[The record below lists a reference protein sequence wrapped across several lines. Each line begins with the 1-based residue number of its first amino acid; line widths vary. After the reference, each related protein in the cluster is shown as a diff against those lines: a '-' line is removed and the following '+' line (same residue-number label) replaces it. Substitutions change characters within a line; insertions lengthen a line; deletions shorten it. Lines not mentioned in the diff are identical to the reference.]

1 MRNTL
6 RFLSLLIAALGLAA
20 GVRAATVTTTT
31 RNLNAAFAGESNAAH
46 RYQLFAKQADQE
58 GLAQVAKL
66 FRAAAASEE
75 IHRERHRAA
84 IKKLGGQ
91 ADTVTLEDVKVGT
104 TAENLRAAIDG
115 ESYERD
121 TMYPGFIA
129 AAKAEDA
136 RAGVRSLQAALSAEK
151 EHARLYQ
158 QALDQLGKNPAADY
172 FVCRDC
178 GFTVTQLPSKE
189 CPVCSEAP
197 SKFKKIG

>member
-6 RFLSLLIAALGLAA
+6 RFLFLFIAALGLAA
-20 GVRAATVTTTT
+20 GVRAATVTTTV
-31 RNLNAAFAGESNAAH
+31 RNLNTAFAGESNAAH

-66 FRAAAASEE
+66 FRASAVAEE
-75 IHRERHRAA
+75 IHRERHSAA

-91 ADTVTLEDVKVGT
+91 ADPVTLENVNVGT

-129 AAKAEDA
+129 TAKAEDA
-136 RAGVRSLQAALSAEK
+136 RVAVRSLQAALSAEK

-158 QALDQLGKNPAADY
+158 QALDQLGKNAAADY

-178 GFTVTQLPSKE
+178 GYTVTQLPKKE
-189 CPVCSEAP
+189 CPVCSENP

>member
-1 MRNTL
+1 MKNTL

-20 GVRAATVTTTT
+20 GVRAATVTPTT
-31 RNLNAAFAGESNAAH
+31 RNLNTAFAGESNAAH

-66 FRAAAASEE
+66 FRAAAAAEE
-75 IHRERHRAA
+75 IHRERHSAA
-84 IKKLGGQ
+84 LKKLGGQ
-91 ADTVTLEDVKVGT
+91 ADPVTLENVKVGT

-178 GFTVTQLPSKE
+178 GYTVTQLPKKE
-189 CPVCSEAP
+189 CPVCSEKL

>member
-1 MRNTL
+1 MKNTF
-6 RFLSLLIAALGLAA
+6 RLLTLFIAALGLAA
-20 GVRAATVTTTT
+20 GAHAATATVTI
-31 RNLNAAFAGESNAAH
+31 RNLNTAFGGESNAAN
-46 RYQLFAKQADQE
+46 RYQLFAQKADQE
-58 GLAQVAKL
+58 GLVQVAKL

-91 ADTVTLEDVKVGT
+91 ADTVTLEKVQVGT
-104 TAENLRAAIDG
+104 TAENLRGAIAG
-115 ESYERD
+115 ESHERD
-121 TMYPGFIA
+121 TMYPEFIA

-151 EHARLYQ
+151 EHAKLYQ
-158 QALDQLGKNPAADY
+158 QSLDQLGKNPPADY

-178 GFTVTQLPSKE
+178 GFTATQLPSKE

-197 SKFKKIG
+197 SKFKKIS

>member
-1 MRNTL
+1 MKNTV
-6 RFLSLLIAALGLAA
+6 RFLSLLIATLGLAA
-20 GVRAATVTTTT
+20 GVRAATVTTTV
-31 RNLNAAFAGESNAAH
+31 RNLNTAFAGESNAAH

-66 FRAAAASEE
+66 FRAAAAAED
-75 IHRERHRAA
+75 IHRDRHSAA

-91 ADTVTLEDVKVGT
+91 ADPVTLENVKVGT
-104 TAENLRAAIDG
+104 TAENLRATIVG

-121 TMYPGFIA
+121 ATYPAFIA

-158 QALDQLGKNPAADY
+158 RALDQLGRNPTADY

-178 GFTVTQLPSKE
+178 GYTVTQLPNKK
-189 CPVCSEAP
+189 CPVCNEAL
-197 SKFKKIG
+197 SKFEKIG

>member
-1 MRNTL
+1 MKNTR

-20 GVRAATVTTTT
+20 GVRAATVTPTV
-31 RNLNAAFAGESNAAH
+31 RNLNTAFAGESNAAH

-84 IKKLGGQ
+84 IKKLGGE
-91 ADTVTLEDVKVGT
+91 ADTVTLENVKVGT
-104 TAENLRAAIDG
+104 TAENLRAAIAG

-178 GFTVTQLPSKE
+178 GFTATQLPTKE